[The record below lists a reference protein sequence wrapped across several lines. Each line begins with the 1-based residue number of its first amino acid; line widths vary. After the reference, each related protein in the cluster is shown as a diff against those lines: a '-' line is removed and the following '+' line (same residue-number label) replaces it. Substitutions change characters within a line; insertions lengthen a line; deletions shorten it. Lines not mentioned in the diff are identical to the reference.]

1 MIIAVTVTSCK
12 KETEVAPVEK
22 QNVLKIELTNVD
34 YGVNVRTTDEKVYLL
49 SKIALNLQV
58 ENEGTFA
65 FYTLQLTGNEGV
77 INCNVY
83 FKGQKLN
90 FNLLKKRTNV
100 IHYSENSLW
109 IEK

>member
-1 MIIAVTVTSCK
+1 MIIALSAMSCK
-12 KETEVAPVEK
+12 KESEVTPVEN
-22 QNVLKIELTNVD
+22 QNILKIELTNVD
-34 YGVNVRTTDEKVYLL
+34 YGVNVRATDNKIYLL
-49 SKIALNLQV
+49 SKIVLNLQV

-65 FYTLQLTGNEGV
+65 FYAIQLTGNEGV

-109 IEK
+109 VEK